1 MAGKQ
6 YSLKAVLS
14 VTDKLS
20 PALKRV
26 DCGIG
31 KIGRSFAGISRASKS
46 LASSLATP
54 LLSLSALAGAGG
66 FSLTGAISQFTE
78 LGKSVNDASKKT
90 GASVEALQKL
100 QFAAKRGGLSTEE
113 MTKAMAKLS
122 STMGNALSG
131 KSAEAATL
139 FKRLGINLRDANG
152 QIVSSADVMRG
163 LAEAIKRNE
172 NPAVRMRILT
182 TIFGEQMARNLIP
195 MLVNGAEG
203 LDEMATKAE
212 KLGIIIGKETA
223 EQASH
228 LGDVLGDFG
237 LVLKSLQVRIAAQ
250 LAPII
255 EKITLKFQNWIVANK
270 EFIAQRVEKIFDG
283 LAKAIDSVDF
293 SSVLDGFL
301 RFVEYTGKAIDAVGG
316 IGNVIKGFG
325 LLIGASLLG
334 DLFKLGKALYGL
346 GGAFA
351 AAFGPWGVLAAGAVA
366 AGIAI
371 YENWDTIREKLAA
384 VWEWIA
390 DKYEKFTKFLSAPL
404 EGIRNLAGPGSY
416 QAPAVSGMGG
426 QVAGVAESKMTGDIS
441 VRIVSDRGTKAE
453 VEKVDASGGRISVE
467 PQTYGLLTGD

>member
-26 DCGIG
+26 DRGIG

-182 TIFGEQMARNLIP
+182 AIFGEQMARNLIP

-203 LDEMATKAE
+203 LDEICLLYT
-212 KLGIIIGKETA
+212 
-223 EQASH
+223 S
-228 LGDVLGDFG
+228 D
-237 LVLKSLQVRIAAQ
+237 AAD
-250 LAPII
+250 
-255 EKITLKFQNWIVANK
+255 E
-270 EFIAQRVEKIFDG
+270 
-283 LAKAIDSVDF
+283 
-293 SSVLDGFL
+293 
-301 RFVEYTGKAIDAVGG
+301 
-316 IGNVIKGFG
+316 
-325 LLIGASLLG
+325 
-334 DLFKLGKALYGL
+334 
-346 GGAFA
+346 
-351 AAFGPWGVLAAGAVA
+351 
-366 AGIAI
+366 
-371 YENWDTIREKLAA
+371 
-384 VWEWIA
+384 
-390 DKYEKFTKFLSAPL
+390 
-404 EGIRNLAGPGSY
+404 
-416 QAPAVSGMGG
+416 
-426 QVAGVAESKMTGDIS
+426 
-441 VRIVSDRGTKAE
+441 
-453 VEKVDASGGRISVE
+453 
-467 PQTYGLLTGD
+467 